1 MSKLTDIKCK
11 IDQLDG
17 GTFQSLCDAYLTY
30 QGYRDGYS
38 LGMKTG
44 TNKTA
49 PGSPDTYFLT
59 ADKRY
64 VFVMYT
70 TQKDNFI
77 KKVIEDIDKCFDSEK
92 TGISA
97 DDVAEI
103 IYCHTYGRLKP
114 GDDQSLRKYCEEQG
128 TVLTLIGLDKLGN
141 DIFCK
146 YPTLAKDFLGI
157 SVDSGQI
164 LPLDKFV
171 EKHDANKMS
180 APLGT
185 EFLFRQKELEQAKAA
200 LYHNDVLLIAGPA
213 GVGKT
218 RFAVELCRRLA
229 EESNYVTL
237 VIKNNNLELYDDLVT
252 AIEESQ
258 KYLVLVDDADQL
270 PGLHHVLDYL
280 PQIGVGSKHI
290 AKLILT
296 VRDYAR
302 EQVMQTVIEVTKPEI
317 IKIETLKDEDICKL
331 MDACYGIKNP
341 LYTDRIVSIAEGNAR
356 LAMLA
361 GKLAVESESFDA
373 IRDASDLYHS
383 YYHSQLGT
391 LVASKTGLYSAGIIA
406 FVQSIRLDHL
416 ENLDPVFDTLGITGD
431 DFRTDLKLLHEAE
444 IVDLCNDTAARISDQ
459 SFSNF
464 LIKYVFVEKRAIPL
478 STMIETCFNISK
490 GRTVYACNV
499 LLNVFSDQTVRE
511 YVESQINVVWDRIE
525 NNAEDF
531 WPFFKAFHMVRP
543 TKTLLLIKEKIEQE
557 QEHLADT
564 RTIILKND
572 EPDGNVSDDI
582 LQILGSFE
590 NHDELPTALELLLLY
605 YKKRPDLYKQFYNM
619 FAGQFEVDI
628 DSYRFG
634 YYTQSTVIEHLCA
647 AIDANEDDIN
657 LLNLFVHVAGHFLK
671 LSLSKVKGGRHNTVS
686 FYTFALPPDKP
697 ILEYRN
703 KLFSKLYQIYCHG
716 KMHTEIE
723 QILDKYGMPSYGAD
737 TSLDIVRA
745 ELGEV
750 LNFFPLFQEENLYH
764 CIIAQ
769 HIEQVAKRVGCDV
782 SDILSLFLNSDK
794 YKVYSALIQNRP
806 QDFSE
811 GYEQGVQKQRER
823 IQKLVEKYTLQD
835 VDLLIQVCIESI
847 QSFDKEERKLFPGL
861 GYVFEAVQD
870 REQLFLYLVETYMKA
885 DTPYKIS
892 GGIVLDGLFRL
903 MPALEVKQFITRYSY
918 KQQNAWLWNFYALL
932 PAHEISAYWVEDLLS
947 YLDSPDTRIESSPY
961 RWINSLEKYEAVE
974 AHIIPRALRIIANHY
989 EESPFIFSLYVFDIL
1004 NHSNQRDIEET
1015 LKKFSGELPL
1025 LEEIYLKGISYS
1037 EHEDYDGAL
1046 LIAIISMDT
1055 SFLYRYLDRLIEIRE
1070 NSRYNTIY
1078 DTERLLKIWD
1088 TERFVEYADMIF
1100 DHLHRKRDHVFW
1112 YYNSPLT
1119 KMLHSQ
1125 SDHPEIIPKQDLWI
1139 EHTIERYSSDGEC
1152 MYELFSAIEELPPER
1167 RKRAVEKFLSLNFDP
1182 DIFEKLPLEPSSW
1195 GGSGS
1200 MIPYMRARIDYLSTL
1215 LPSVSGL
1222 KYLQQKQRIER
1233 DIESWKARIQSEEIK
1248 ELLEDWYH

>member
-1 MSKLTDIKCK
+1 M
-11 IDQLDG
+11 
-17 GTFQSLCDAYLTY
+17 
-30 QGYRDGYS
+30 
-38 LGMKTG
+38 
-44 TNKTA
+44 
-49 PGSPDTYFLT
+49 
-59 ADKRY
+59 
-64 VFVMYT
+64 
-70 TQKDNFI
+70 
-77 KKVIEDIDKCFDSEK
+77 
-92 TGISA
+92 
-97 DDVAEI
+97 
-103 IYCHTYGRLKP
+103 
-114 GDDQSLRKYCEEQG
+114 
-128 TVLTLIGLDKLGN
+128 
-141 DIFCK
+141 
-146 YPTLAKDFLGI
+146 
-157 SVDSGQI
+157 
-164 LPLDKFV
+164 
-171 EKHDANKMS
+171 
-180 APLGT
+180 
-185 EFLFRQKELEQAKAA
+185 
-200 LYHNDVLLIAGPA
+200 
-213 GVGKT
+213 
-218 RFAVELCRRLA
+218 
-229 EESNYVTL
+229 
-237 VIKNNNLELYDDLVT
+237 
-252 AIEESQ
+252 
-258 KYLVLVDDADQL
+258 
-270 PGLHHVLDYL
+270 
-280 PQIGVGSKHI
+280 
-290 AKLILT
+290 
-296 VRDYAR
+296 
-302 EQVMQTVIEVTKPEI
+302 
-317 IKIETLKDEDICKL
+317 
-331 MDACYGIKNP
+331 
-341 LYTDRIVSIAEGNAR
+341 
-356 LAMLA
+356 
-361 GKLAVESESFDA
+361 
-373 IRDASDLYHS
+373 
-383 YYHSQLGT
+383 
-391 LVASKTGLYSAGIIA
+391 
-406 FVQSIRLDHL
+406 
-416 ENLDPVFDTLGITGD
+416 
-431 DFRTDLKLLHEAE
+431 LHEAE

-782 SDILSLFLNSDK
+782 SDILSPFLNSDK

-1088 TERFVEYADMIF
+1088 TERFVE
-1100 DHLHRKRDHVFW
+1100 
-1112 YYNSPLT
+1112 
-1119 KMLHSQ
+1119 
-1125 SDHPEIIPKQDLWI
+1125 
-1139 EHTIERYSSDGEC
+1139 
-1152 MYELFSAIEELPPER
+1152 
-1167 RKRAVEKFLSLNFDP
+1167 
-1182 DIFEKLPLEPSSW
+1182 
-1195 GGSGS
+1195 
-1200 MIPYMRARIDYLSTL
+1200 
-1215 LPSVSGL
+1215 
-1222 KYLQQKQRIER
+1222 
-1233 DIESWKARIQSEEIK
+1233 
-1248 ELLEDWYH
+1248 